1 MSRYEARYALSDT
14 EYEIEDYDTFDK
26 AREAAVKRTGSGS
39 MRPDSI
45 PRRAIRADVLCM
57 DGGYGAGTV
66 VFSAYGSGR
75 GKTGVILS

>member
-26 AREAAVKRTGSGS
+26 AREAAVKRTKSGQ

-45 PRRAIRADVLCM
+45 LRRAIRADVLRM
-57 DGGYGAGTV
+57 DRGYGAGTV
-66 VFSAYGSGR
+66 VFRTGGSGR
-75 GKTGVILS
+75 GKTGVI